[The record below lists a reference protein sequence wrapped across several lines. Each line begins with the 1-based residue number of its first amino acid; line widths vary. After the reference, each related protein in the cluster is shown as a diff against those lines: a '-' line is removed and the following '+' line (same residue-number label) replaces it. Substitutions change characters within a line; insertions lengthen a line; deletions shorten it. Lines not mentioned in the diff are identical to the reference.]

1 MALSSRLT
9 GSRHHRPKI
18 QPPKALQLSV
28 INLTLT
34 TTRLRPSNIITRITD
49 INGDDQDGS
58 DWLPIH
64 ESAPGQS
71 ETNVTAEPWSA
82 VEWIADADLTRASF
96 YWDWVPHCRNPPST
110 SHSSRPSNSMLGL
123 RPTTP

>member
-82 VEWIADADLTRASF
+82 VEWIADADPTGASF
-96 YWDWVPHCRNPPST
+96 YWDSVPHLLKSAQCVPR
-110 SHSSRPSNSMLGL
+110 SRPSNSMLGL
-123 RPTTP
+123 R